1 MDAMNRVKRLVMSC
15 DGTEGFGSINDNT
28 AGNKIKD
35 RIGKTLLRYKV
46 DPLRNAERLT
56 NSSLGSY
63 RFRVGD
69 YRIVFDIEKDK
80 IVVLRV
86 GHRRDIYRKK

>member
-1 MDAMNRVKRLVMSC
+1 MKYDLVYTQRAIK
-15 DGTEGFGSINDNT
+15 DIEGLDP
-28 AGNKIKD
+28 KIKD
-35 RIGKTLLRYKV
+35 RIGKALLRYKV
-46 DPLRNAERLT
+46 DPLRNAEKLT
-56 NSSLGSY
+56 DSSLGSY

-86 GHRRDIYRKK
+86 GHRREIYRKK

>member
-1 MDAMNRVKRLVMSC
+1 MKYDLVYTQRAVKDIEKL
-15 DGTEGFGSINDNT
+15 DH
-28 AGNKIKD
+28 KIKD

-46 DPLRNAERLT
+46 DPLHHAERLT
-56 NSSLGSY
+56 DSNLGSY

-86 GHRRDIYRKK
+86 GHRREIYKQR